1 VRAVITIA
9 EKFRAPSAVVILKLP
24 APSMKYQLKAR
35 LATPDVKTESSQ
47 SPRVATATISSRSA
61 IDIIARFE

>member
-1 VRAVITIA
+1 
-9 EKFRAPSAVVILKLP
+9 
-24 APSMKYQLKAR
+24 MKYQLKAR